1 MGDSSIVKVESSR
14 SPTGAMGQQ
23 YLASGTRVSM
33 RRWRMDP
40 GAGPSTSRDYETV
53 GLVLAG
59 HARLTS
65 EGQRIELSPGDS
77 WAVPAGAEHSYEIL
91 EPFEA
96 VEATS
101 PPAHAHGR
109 DLPPTSDT

>member
-1 MGDSSIVKVESSR
+1 MGDSSIVKVESER

-23 YLASGTRVSM
+23 YLASGVRVAM
-33 RRWRMDP
+33 RRWREGP
-40 GAGPSTSRDYETV
+40 ASGATTTRSYETV

-59 HARLTS
+59 RARLVS
-65 EGQRIELSPGDS
+65 EGQHIDLNPGDS
-77 WAVPAGAEHSYEIL
+77 WVVPAGAEHSYEIL

-96 VEATS
+96 IEATS

-109 DLPPTSDT
+109 DEPSAGS